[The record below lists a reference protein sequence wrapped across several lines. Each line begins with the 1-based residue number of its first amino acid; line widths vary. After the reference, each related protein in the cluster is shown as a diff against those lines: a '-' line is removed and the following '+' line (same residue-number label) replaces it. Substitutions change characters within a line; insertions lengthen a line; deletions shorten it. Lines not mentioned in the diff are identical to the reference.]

1 MPARSTRRGPRP
13 DTRMIALVAVGTVL
27 ASILAT
33 APALATQ
40 GSRLGAGSRSAAIS
54 ESDGALFD
62 GRSELSTTSSALAMS
77 PARRAL
83 VRSLGPQGVFE
94 LDARTGTP
102 KEVARL
108 DGYLTGPSS
117 AAPSA
122 VALGYVRSH
131 LAAFGLTPS
140 DLRGL
145 TLVRDYVDVLGTH
158 HLIWEQRYRG
168 VPAFDDDLRANVTA
182 DGRLINVLGSPV
194 HDLRVPSVTPRTTA
208 QQAIAA
214 TYRSVGASAPALA
227 LRRVSP
233 GPQRAASFRGGD
245 DAGLVLFGTGRGA
258 VLGWRTTSY
267 VSSSAVYVSIVDATS
282 GKLLWRANMVR
293 SDSAGTG
300 LAWEDRPGVSVPN
313 GGGAQHQVTFP
324 VAGPSELSGNNAV
337 VFPDANDDDHPDAQ
351 VPASSGLDWSYPASL
366 DTSDPANG
374 CSPLF
379 PCSWIQG
386 VPFSWQQNVQQDAT
400 QVYHFLNLFHD
411 HLLAAPIGFTEAAGN
426 FQVVNAS
433 GQGVGGDPVVANVDD
448 GADTANTPGLPDAL
462 HSCNANMATL
472 PDGKKGHMQM
482 YLFSSSSPGCGGAS
496 IPSSNGGDD
505 ASVVFHE
512 YTHGLSSRLI
522 TLADGTQALDSA
534 QSGAMGEAWSDWYAM
549 DFLVNEGFE
558 VDGPTPD
565 LLVGQYVSGGTNG
578 FIRSEPID
586 CGVGDPA
593 SECPGHG
600 SAGSGGYTYGDFGRV
615 CGCGPEVHSD
625 GEIWGQT
632 LWDIR
637 TALGSAT
644 AETLITR
651 GMELSPPEPS
661 FLDAR
666 NAIIQADL
674 VAFDGAD
681 VDQLWQIFAARGMGF
696 FAGATDG
703 GDVHPVQDFSVPP
716 VCPSGCGTVR
726 GTVTDA
732 VTGAPVAGV
741 VVGLAGHVSGLANDL
756 ADVSNTHGR
765 YVIADVPFHTYE
777 LIARAD
783 GYEPSSREVRIDRSK
798 TVDAT
803 VIRDWAALSGGAKL
817 LSFTK
822 PDYTQF
828 GCGPADALDASLG
841 TGWGSN
847 SVTNG
852 SRGPRGPRSL
862 TVKLAG
868 RIDVA
873 SFGVASNGTCGDGPS
888 AAVKGFTIQTRSG
901 HGPWIT
907 AVENSK
913 SFPLSRFVRFVP
925 TAGSTGVTQI
935 RFTMRSN
942 RGDRRF
948 MDMLEISVRGTPA

>member
-214 TYRSVGASAPALA
+214 TYRSVGASAPALTV
-227 LRRVSP
+227 RRGSR
-233 GPQRAASFRGGD
+233 GPQRLTTFQGGD
-245 DAGLVLFGTGRGA
+245 DARLVLFETGYGP
-258 VLGWRTTSY
+258 VLGWRTTSF
-267 VSSSAVYVSIVDATS
+267 VSSTQVYVSIVDARS
-282 GKLLWRANMVR
+282 GSLLWRANMVR
-293 SDSAGTG
+293 SDATGTG
-300 LAWEDRPGVSVPN
+300 LAWENHPGASVPN
-313 GGGAQHQVTFP
+313 GGGIQHLVTFP
-324 VAGPSELSGNNAV
+324 VIDGTAVSGNNAK
-337 VFPDANDDDHPDAQ
+337 VFPDTNDDDQPDAQ
-351 VPASSGLDWSYPASL
+351 VPASSGLDWSYPATL
-366 DTSDPANG
+366 DTTDTNNL
-374 CSPLF
+374 CSADF
-379 PCSWIQG
+379 PCSWDQS
-386 VPFSWQQNVQQDAT
+386 VPFSWQQNLSENAT

-426 FQVVNAS
+426 FQVVNSS
-433 GQGVGGDPVVANVDD
+433 GQGLGGDPVVAHVDD
-448 GADTANTPGLPDAL
+448 GADTANTPGLPDAN
-462 HSCNANMATL
+462 HSCNADMTTL
-472 PDGKKGHMQM
+472 PDGSPAKMRM
-482 YLFSSSSPGCGGAS
+482 FLFSATDCQAP
-496 IPSSNGGDD
+496 IPSTNGGDD

-512 YTHGLSSRLI
+512 YTHGLSSRLV
-522 TLADGTQALDSA
+522 TFADGTPAVSSA
-534 QSGAMGEAWSDWYAM
+534 QAGAMGEAWSDWYAM

-558 VDGPTPD
+558 VDGPSPD
-565 LLVGQYVSGGTNG
+565 VIVGAYIDGGTN

-586 CGVGDPA
+586 CRVGDSA
-593 SECPGHG
+593 SDCPGRG
-600 SAGSGGYTYGDFGRV
+600 RTGSGGYTYGDFGRP
-615 CGCGPEVHSD
+615 GFGPEVHND

-632 LWDIR
+632 LWEIR
-637 TALGSAT
+637 SALGSET
-644 AETLITR
+644 AETIITR

-661 FLDAR
+661 FLDER
-666 NAIIQADL
+666 NAIIQADI
-674 VAFDGAD
+674 VAFGGAH
-681 VDQLWQIFAARGMGF
+681 VDQLWQIFAERGMGF
-696 FAGATDG
+696 FAEAADS

-716 VCPSGCGTVR
+716 VCPTDCGTVR
-726 GTVTDA
+726 GRVTNA
-732 VTGAPVAGV
+732 LTGAPVAGV
-741 VVGLAGHVSGLANDL
+741 SVGFAGHASGLPSDL
-756 ADVSNTHGR
+756 ADVTNARGR
-765 YVIADVPFHTYE
+765 YVIDDVPFHRYD
-777 LIARAD
+777 LIARAA
-783 GYEPSSREVRIDRSK
+783 GYELRSLRVRIDGST
-798 TVDAT
+798 TVDVAVT
-803 VIRDWAALSGGAKL
+803 RDWAALTGGAKL
-817 LSFTK
+817 LAFTK
-822 PDYTQF
+822 PDYTRF
-828 GCGPADALDASLG
+828 GCGPADALDALLG
-841 TGWGSN
+841 TGWGSD

-868 RIDVA
+868 RIDVG

-888 AAVKGFTIQTRSG
+888 AAVKSFTIETRSG
-901 HGPWIT
+901 HRAWVT
-907 AVENSK
+907 AVVNTK
-913 SFPLSRFVRFVP
+913 SFPLGRFVTFVP
-925 TAGSTGVTQI
+925 KAGSTRVTQI

-942 RGDRRF
+942 RGNPLF
-948 MDMLEISVRGTPA
+948 MDMLDISVRGTPA